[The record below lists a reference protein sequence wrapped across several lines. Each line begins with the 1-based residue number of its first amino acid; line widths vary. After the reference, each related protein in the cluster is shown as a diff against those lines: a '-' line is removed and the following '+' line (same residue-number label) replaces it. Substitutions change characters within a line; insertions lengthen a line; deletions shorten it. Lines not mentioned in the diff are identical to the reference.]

1 MREETPGIEADA
13 PTPVVVVTGPTASGK
28 TELAIS
34 LAVRLG
40 GEIVNGDAMQVYRGL
55 DIGTA
60 TPSAAQRARVAHH
73 LFDLWDITHAAS
85 AADYQREARAVIRDI
100 WSRGRVPLLVGG
112 SPLYLRTVCDRLEI
126 PPRDPRLRRE
136 LDERARREGPA
147 GLHDELRA
155 LDPAAAEAIDPR
167 NVRRVVRALEV
178 VRLTGSFQARMPE
191 PRPWRP
197 TLWLGIDAARDVLDE
212 RIERRSR
219 QMWSGGLLAE
229 TAELLDAGL
238 AAAPTAAGAVG
249 YRQAMSVLAGERTPA
264 EGLADTIRATRRLAR
279 RQQRTLRG
287 DPRIQWVTA
296 PGEVEQALDIL
307 RGARLSAA
315 GGSTPSPA
323 EH

>member
-1 MREETPGIEADA
+1 
-13 PTPVVVVTGPTASGK
+13 
-28 TELAIS
+28 
-34 LAVRLG
+34 
-40 GEIVNGDAMQVYRGL
+40 
-55 DIGTA
+55 
-60 TPSAAQRARVAHH
+60 
-73 LFDLWDITHAAS
+73 
-85 AADYQREARAVIRDI
+85 
-100 WSRGRVPLLVGG
+100 
-112 SPLYLRTVCDRLEI
+112 
-126 PPRDPRLRRE
+126 
-136 LDERARREGPA
+136 
-147 GLHDELRA
+147 
-155 LDPAAAEAIDPR
+155 
-167 NVRRVVRALEV
+167 
-178 VRLTGSFQARMPE
+178 
-191 PRPWRP
+191 
-197 TLWLGIDAARDVLDE
+197 
-212 RIERRSR
+212 
-219 QMWSGGLLAE
+219 MWSGGLLAE